1 MCTCTYMYIYI
12 HVYNCA
18 CIIIVPVH
26 ELVCGTAR
34 LYNVCTCTIV
44 SNFACYL
51 ILQLIIV
58 IRINL

>member
-44 SNFACYL
+44 HCTCIWDYA
-51 ILQLIIV
+51 I
-58 IRINL
+58 